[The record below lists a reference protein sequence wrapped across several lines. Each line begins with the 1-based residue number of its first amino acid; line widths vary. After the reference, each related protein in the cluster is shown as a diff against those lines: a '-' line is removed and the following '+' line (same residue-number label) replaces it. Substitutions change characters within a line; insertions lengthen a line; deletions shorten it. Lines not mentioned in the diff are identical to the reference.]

1 MCIYINGHYPTK
13 SARGRPRPRPRGD
26 GVRMA
31 PPPGPPLAGGRPAA
45 RIMRSTLAAGISLA
59 AQALPVPP
67 VVHVALSNCHRTC
80 RSACAAQPCE
90 PCTPFSLRVARASC
104 RRPVLASCL
113 SQAHRLRS
121 ASASTREA
129 KERARWLSGSGWRL
143 GRVRWGRPLLSRPR
157 GAVGSGPAVDRLLSR
172 PRFRPSRGRL
182 VVRA

>member
-1 MCIYINGHYPTK
+1 
-13 SARGRPRPRPRGD
+13 
-26 GVRMA
+26 
-31 PPPGPPLAGGRPAA
+31 
-45 RIMRSTLAAGISLA
+45 MRSTLAAGISLA

-104 RRPVLASCL
+104 RLPVLASCL

-129 KERARWLSGSGWRL
+129 KERARRWQMERMLSTDLSPARAACVAVGGSLRGHELARLGSPSAARCVMRAARAFISPTAFEQAQGGALRAIWERVEAGSGSL
-143 GRVRWGRPLLSRPR
+143 GAASSES
-157 GAVGSGPAVDRLLSR
+157 AAGSGRL
-172 PRFRPSRGRL
+172 
-182 VVRA
+182 RACG

>member
-1 MCIYINGHYPTK
+1 M
-13 SARGRPRPRPRGD
+13 
-26 GVRMA
+26 
-31 PPPGPPLAGGRPAA
+31 
-45 RIMRSTLAAGISLA
+45 SL
-59 AQALPVPP
+59 
-67 VVHVALSNCHRTC
+67 CHRTC

-129 KERARWLSGSGWRL
+129 KERARRWQMERMLSTDLSPARAACVAVGGSLRGHELARLGSPSAARCVMRAARAFISPTAFEQAQGGALRAIWERVEAGSGL

-157 GAVGSGPAVDRLLSR
+157 GAVGSGPAAVLAHLRLLTC
-172 PRFRPSRGRL
+172 
-182 VVRA
+182 